1 MVKRIYY
8 KEVFCA
14 NIDKKFEFLLKM
26 LYNRKVVSWIVAYS
40 KAEKLR
46 TRKVWAPQSNDAG

>member
-14 NIDKKFEFLLKM
+14 NNDKKFEILLKM
-26 LYNRKVVSWIVAYS
+26 LYNRKVVSWMVAYS
-40 KAEKLR
+40 KSERLR
-46 TRKVWAPQSNDAG
+46 TRKVWAP